1 MRLIITSFLVT
12 AACKAGGRNAARGRT
27 RKATIRTWESRS
39 LAIST
44 AKIIPRE
51 KRGRLNRRKSRLLP
65 WFNFAAGLRT
75 ATTSPCNISCVTV
88 ILPARDVQVTGSRSA
103 RFYSNSRPPRPKAQS
118 REIDDAVRC
127 LFISLV
133 LAALPTNLVA
143 APGRIPQSGRATGGE
158 PFRSF
163 RLLDQKLTLLS
174 NQQSA
179 LKAALGAGRVNS
191 SSNNSSSASAT
202 AILRRMSSTT
212 TAIDCIAGRL
222 ERLYQSRRESFGVRM
237 FKILRSRA
245 RTVQRDVSSV
255 RRARMPS
262 DATVAGERL
271 EEHLVSLVTQFQAA
285 AGGYGATHCLPGKR
299 ICCQP

>member
-103 RFYSNSRPPRPKAQS
+103 RFYSNSRAPRPKAQS
-118 REIDDAVRC
+118 REIDDTVE
-127 LFISLV
+127 V
-133 LAALPTNLVA
+133 
-143 APGRIPQSGRATGGE
+143 
-158 PFRSF
+158 PFH
-163 RLLDQKLTLLS
+163 
-174 NQQSA
+174 
-179 LKAALGAGRVNS
+179 
-191 SSNNSSSASAT
+191 
-202 AILRRMSSTT
+202 
-212 TAIDCIAGRL
+212 IAGVGGIADDC
-222 ERLYQSRRESFGVRM
+222 S
-237 FKILRSRA
+237 RSRA
-245 RTVQRDVSSV
+245 QAVQRDVSSV

-262 DATVAGERL
+262 DASAAGQRL
-271 EEHLVSLVTQFQAA
+271 EEHLVSLVMQFQAT
-285 AGGYGATHCLPGKR
+285 AGGYAATHCLPGTR
-299 ICCQP
+299 ICCQPKRSQDLLPGEQIACKWVCVSSARACGGFLGPRIPQSGSK